1 MQGTLQLAL
10 KCVKALNLPKS
21 MVYLITLEE
30 NSNAGVRTLGN
41 LLNYGEMGWERLTTE
56 DGMRDRFAHSPLI
69 SVYDQVLLTSRI
81 VSPRLITAAG
91 LRVFRKDA

>member
-21 MVYLITLEE
+21 MVYLIRLEK
-30 NSNAGVRTLGN
+30 SSGDGVRTLGD
-41 LLNYGEMGWERLTTE
+41 LLDYGEIGWEKMTTE
-56 DGMRDRFAHSPLI
+56 DAMRNRFVHSPLK
-69 SVYDQVLLTSRI
+69 SVYDRTLLTCLIASLH
-81 VSPRLITAAG
+81 SITAAG